1 MKAKTKIALFVII
14 LITVFSLLW
23 YAFAPYIDAYRVN
36 KNIEIAGV
44 KLLMASS
51 EVEEILGKGVPIGG
65 FGAEFYGYD
74 SSQIT
79 IAYPLAGLLKGKAGW
94 IEISN
99 HKYSIYGIRAGD
111 SLEKAKTVLGKHGF
125 LQDQS
130 EQNIFKRGSARISI
144 YEQTIRVTIEDW
156 TIRGRIY

>member
-1 MKAKTKIALFVII
+1 MKAKTKISIFVII
-14 LITVFSLLW
+14 LITVLSLSW
-23 YAFAPYIDAYRVN
+23 YAFAPFIDAYRVN
-36 KNIEIAGV
+36 KNIEIADV
-44 KLLMASS
+44 KLLMTNSK
-51 EVEEILGKGVPIGG
+51 VEKILGEGAPIGG

-74 SSQIT
+74 SSHIT

-99 HKYSIYGIRAGD
+99 PKYSIYGIQVGD
-111 SLEKAKTVLGKHGF
+111 PLEYAKIVLGKHGF

-130 EQNIFKRGSARISI
+130 NLNLFKRGSASISI
-144 YEQTIRVTIEDW
+144 YEQTIRVNIEDW